1 MIKNTFYLTLSL
13 FFKYLKMF
21 CHVEKQH
28 NKKARVNF
36 KIYDVMHWKKKIIT
50 IHILLDISR
59 GKSNQT
65 MKFGQLNRM

>member
-13 FFKYLKMF
+13 FLKYLKMF

-36 KIYDVMHWKKKIIT
+36 KIYDVMHWKKKNYNTYIA
-50 IHILLDISR
+50 
-59 GKSNQT
+59 
-65 MKFGQLNRM
+65 